1 MRRIFTI
8 ISALL
13 IATTL
18 TACGAGQ
25 NAATRKITQVTDG
38 VESSITQDGN
48 NIKIVNL
55 LVVAAPGGNAV
66 LVGTIVNNG
75 DQEDLLLGV
84 AINGTTT
91 TYTGINVLPK
101 NTPIIFEG
109 ERANA
114 KATLGG
120 FGAPAGSRV
129 QVGLFFAK
137 AGVVNL
143 DAIVREARDEYAG
156 ITAGEIPPTPTPS
169 PTATK

>member
-1 MRRIFTI
+1 MRRT
-8 ISALL
+8 ISAIS
-13 IATTL
+13 IAVL
-18 TACGAGQ
+18 AVSLSGCGAGN
-25 NAATRKITQVTDG
+25 NASTRQIFQVTDG
-38 VESSITQDGN
+38 VEATVTKDGN
-48 NIKIVNL
+48 NIRVVNL

-75 DQEDLLLGV
+75 DVEDALLGV
-84 AINGTTT
+84 AINGTSA
-91 TYTGINVLPK
+91 TYTGTNVLPK

-114 KATLGG
+114 KVVLGG

-143 DAIVREARDEYAG
+143 DAIVREARDEYTG
-156 ITAGEIPPTPTPS
+156 ITAGTSSPTPTPS